1 MLLIG
6 TGEEKQIK
14 DTPWTFEI
22 FLGCMDLL
30 VSSRVC
36 WLKGCLFYRFN
47 IYIYMCVFS
56 TFSTVVCIILHFYI
70 FYLYLCLASESIL
83 WLQQVFFI
91 FLYIVGCSISL

>member
-47 IYIYMCVFS
+47 IYIYVYFLHFLPLYVLFYIS
-56 TFSTVVCIILHFYI
+56 TFSTCTFV
-70 FYLYLCLASESIL
+70 
-83 WLQQVFFI
+83 WLRKAYCGYNKFFI